1 MNSLQKLLEWLAN
14 LVELLGMAWPFLLQG
29 AMYTVLFAAV
39 SMVLGLILGFSVA
52 VVRVT
57 KVPVVSQIAAV
68 YVSAFRGT
76 PLLVQ
81 IFVLYYGLPSVGIE
95 FTPVTAGILALTLN
109 VAAYLSESMRG
120 AILGIDKGQWEAGL
134 SVGLTWG
141 QTLWNIITPQALR
154 LAVPSLS
161 NSLISLI
168 KDTSLISVITVTEL
182 MLATKEVI
190 AETFQPLPL
199 YLAAA
204 GIYWL
209 LSALFERVQKALEN
223 RLTAP
228 LRRRRS
234 AAGVEA
240 GQADRGAVQFILVEY
255 QHAHALEGGGG
266 NALAGDPVAVE
277 APVVVLQVAAG
288 RTARLEHGHPDVMAA
303 DQLHCRLR
311 TQQEC
316 FADILA
322 VDGEDPVQP
331 VQHFA
336 ALAAGDLR
344 WRAGRR
350 QASGDLRAKGDD
362 PPLRMPAREQVE
374 RAMAATVVAHQV
386 AQQAT
391 ADQNLL
397 HGCSTPLTGT
407 QSSPPLADGHA
418 R

>member
-182 MLATKEVI
+182 MLATKVVI

-228 LRRRRS
+228 LRR
-234 AAGVEA
+234 
-240 GQADRGAVQFILVEY
+240 
-255 QHAHALEGGGG
+255 
-266 NALAGDPVAVE
+266 
-277 APVVVLQVAAG
+277 
-288 RTARLEHGHPDVMAA
+288 
-303 DQLHCRLR
+303 
-311 TQQEC
+311 
-316 FADILA
+316 
-322 VDGEDPVQP
+322 
-331 VQHFA
+331 
-336 ALAAGDLR
+336 
-344 WRAGRR
+344 
-350 QASGDLRAKGDD
+350 
-362 PPLRMPAREQVE
+362 
-374 RAMAATVVAHQV
+374 
-386 AQQAT
+386 
-391 ADQNLL
+391 
-397 HGCSTPLTGT
+397 
-407 QSSPPLADGHA
+407 
-418 R
+418 

>member
-14 LVELLGMAWPFLLQG
+14 LVELLGMAWPFLFQG

-228 LRRRRS
+228 LRR
-234 AAGVEA
+234 
-240 GQADRGAVQFILVEY
+240 
-255 QHAHALEGGGG
+255 
-266 NALAGDPVAVE
+266 
-277 APVVVLQVAAG
+277 
-288 RTARLEHGHPDVMAA
+288 
-303 DQLHCRLR
+303 
-311 TQQEC
+311 
-316 FADILA
+316 
-322 VDGEDPVQP
+322 
-331 VQHFA
+331 
-336 ALAAGDLR
+336 
-344 WRAGRR
+344 
-350 QASGDLRAKGDD
+350 
-362 PPLRMPAREQVE
+362 
-374 RAMAATVVAHQV
+374 
-386 AQQAT
+386 
-391 ADQNLL
+391 
-397 HGCSTPLTGT
+397 
-407 QSSPPLADGHA
+407 
-418 R
+418 

>member
-81 IFVLYYGLPSVGIE
+81 IFVLYYGLPSVDIE

-228 LRRRRS
+228 LRR
-234 AAGVEA
+234 
-240 GQADRGAVQFILVEY
+240 
-255 QHAHALEGGGG
+255 
-266 NALAGDPVAVE
+266 
-277 APVVVLQVAAG
+277 
-288 RTARLEHGHPDVMAA
+288 
-303 DQLHCRLR
+303 
-311 TQQEC
+311 
-316 FADILA
+316 
-322 VDGEDPVQP
+322 
-331 VQHFA
+331 
-336 ALAAGDLR
+336 
-344 WRAGRR
+344 
-350 QASGDLRAKGDD
+350 
-362 PPLRMPAREQVE
+362 
-374 RAMAATVVAHQV
+374 
-386 AQQAT
+386 
-391 ADQNLL
+391 
-397 HGCSTPLTGT
+397 
-407 QSSPPLADGHA
+407 
-418 R
+418 

>member
-190 AETFQPLPL
+190 AETFQPLP
-199 YLAAA
+199 
-204 GIYWL
+204 
-209 LSALFERVQKALEN
+209 
-223 RLTAP
+223 
-228 LRRRRS
+228 
-234 AAGVEA
+234 
-240 GQADRGAVQFILVEY
+240 
-255 QHAHALEGGGG
+255 
-266 NALAGDPVAVE
+266 
-277 APVVVLQVAAG
+277 
-288 RTARLEHGHPDVMAA
+288 
-303 DQLHCRLR
+303 
-311 TQQEC
+311 
-316 FADILA
+316 
-322 VDGEDPVQP
+322 
-331 VQHFA
+331 
-336 ALAAGDLR
+336 
-344 WRAGRR
+344 
-350 QASGDLRAKGDD
+350 
-362 PPLRMPAREQVE
+362 
-374 RAMAATVVAHQV
+374 
-386 AQQAT
+386 
-391 ADQNLL
+391 
-397 HGCSTPLTGT
+397 
-407 QSSPPLADGHA
+407 
-418 R
+418 

>member
-182 MLATKEVI
+182 MLATKGVI

-228 LRRRRS
+228 LRR
-234 AAGVEA
+234 
-240 GQADRGAVQFILVEY
+240 
-255 QHAHALEGGGG
+255 
-266 NALAGDPVAVE
+266 
-277 APVVVLQVAAG
+277 
-288 RTARLEHGHPDVMAA
+288 
-303 DQLHCRLR
+303 
-311 TQQEC
+311 
-316 FADILA
+316 
-322 VDGEDPVQP
+322 
-331 VQHFA
+331 
-336 ALAAGDLR
+336 
-344 WRAGRR
+344 
-350 QASGDLRAKGDD
+350 
-362 PPLRMPAREQVE
+362 
-374 RAMAATVVAHQV
+374 
-386 AQQAT
+386 
-391 ADQNLL
+391 
-397 HGCSTPLTGT
+397 
-407 QSSPPLADGHA
+407 
-418 R
+418 

>member
-14 LVELLGMAWPFLLQG
+14 LVELPEMAWPFLLQG

-228 LRRRRS
+228 LRR
-234 AAGVEA
+234 
-240 GQADRGAVQFILVEY
+240 
-255 QHAHALEGGGG
+255 
-266 NALAGDPVAVE
+266 
-277 APVVVLQVAAG
+277 
-288 RTARLEHGHPDVMAA
+288 
-303 DQLHCRLR
+303 
-311 TQQEC
+311 
-316 FADILA
+316 
-322 VDGEDPVQP
+322 
-331 VQHFA
+331 
-336 ALAAGDLR
+336 
-344 WRAGRR
+344 
-350 QASGDLRAKGDD
+350 
-362 PPLRMPAREQVE
+362 
-374 RAMAATVVAHQV
+374 
-386 AQQAT
+386 
-391 ADQNLL
+391 
-397 HGCSTPLTGT
+397 
-407 QSSPPLADGHA
+407 
-418 R
+418 

>member
-120 AILGIDKGQWEAGL
+120 AILGIHKGQWEAGL

-228 LRRRRS
+228 LRR
-234 AAGVEA
+234 
-240 GQADRGAVQFILVEY
+240 
-255 QHAHALEGGGG
+255 
-266 NALAGDPVAVE
+266 
-277 APVVVLQVAAG
+277 
-288 RTARLEHGHPDVMAA
+288 
-303 DQLHCRLR
+303 
-311 TQQEC
+311 
-316 FADILA
+316 
-322 VDGEDPVQP
+322 
-331 VQHFA
+331 
-336 ALAAGDLR
+336 
-344 WRAGRR
+344 
-350 QASGDLRAKGDD
+350 
-362 PPLRMPAREQVE
+362 
-374 RAMAATVVAHQV
+374 
-386 AQQAT
+386 
-391 ADQNLL
+391 
-397 HGCSTPLTGT
+397 
-407 QSSPPLADGHA
+407 
-418 R
+418 

>member
-1 MNSLQKLLEWLAN
+1 
-14 LVELLGMAWPFLLQG
+14 
-29 AMYTVLFAAV
+29 AAV

-228 LRRRRS
+228 LRR
-234 AAGVEA
+234 
-240 GQADRGAVQFILVEY
+240 
-255 QHAHALEGGGG
+255 
-266 NALAGDPVAVE
+266 
-277 APVVVLQVAAG
+277 
-288 RTARLEHGHPDVMAA
+288 
-303 DQLHCRLR
+303 
-311 TQQEC
+311 
-316 FADILA
+316 
-322 VDGEDPVQP
+322 
-331 VQHFA
+331 
-336 ALAAGDLR
+336 
-344 WRAGRR
+344 
-350 QASGDLRAKGDD
+350 
-362 PPLRMPAREQVE
+362 
-374 RAMAATVVAHQV
+374 
-386 AQQAT
+386 
-391 ADQNLL
+391 
-397 HGCSTPLTGT
+397 
-407 QSSPPLADGHA
+407 
-418 R
+418 

>member
-29 AMYTVLFAAV
+29 AMYTVLFATV

-228 LRRRRS
+228 LRR
-234 AAGVEA
+234 
-240 GQADRGAVQFILVEY
+240 
-255 QHAHALEGGGG
+255 
-266 NALAGDPVAVE
+266 
-277 APVVVLQVAAG
+277 
-288 RTARLEHGHPDVMAA
+288 
-303 DQLHCRLR
+303 
-311 TQQEC
+311 
-316 FADILA
+316 
-322 VDGEDPVQP
+322 
-331 VQHFA
+331 
-336 ALAAGDLR
+336 
-344 WRAGRR
+344 
-350 QASGDLRAKGDD
+350 
-362 PPLRMPAREQVE
+362 
-374 RAMAATVVAHQV
+374 
-386 AQQAT
+386 
-391 ADQNLL
+391 
-397 HGCSTPLTGT
+397 
-407 QSSPPLADGHA
+407 
-418 R
+418 